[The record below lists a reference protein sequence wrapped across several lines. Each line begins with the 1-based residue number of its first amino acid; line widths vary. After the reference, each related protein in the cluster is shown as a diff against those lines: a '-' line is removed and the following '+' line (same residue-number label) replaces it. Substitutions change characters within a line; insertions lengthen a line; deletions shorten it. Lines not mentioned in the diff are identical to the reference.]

1 MKCGH
6 TSKQA
11 SRQFMFA
18 RLFSTRKRTNEKDF
32 IFYWSL
38 SLLKFKRGSIHRS
51 QSLWLELDRVRTF
64 CARVRSSSN
73 FVCSGSIKF
82 ELSMFGFDRVRT
94 SYVWV
99 RSSSNFPCLGSIGFE
114 LSKLGLDRVRT
125 SYVWVRSSSNPR
137 VRVRVQSNFEL
148 ESKLRVE
155 FHFIELKQFEFGPC
169 LRVAHKELRC

>member
-6 TSKQA
+6 TSKQV

-73 FVCSGSIKF
+73 FLCLGSIEF
-82 ELSMFGFDRVRT
+82 ELPMFGFDRVRT
-94 SYVWV
+94 FYA
-99 RSSSNFPCLGSIGFE
+99 RIRLGSNFLCLGSIEFE
-114 LSKLGLDRVRT
+114 LPMFEFDRVRT
-125 SYVWVRSSSNPR
+125 SYARTRSSSNFLWTIS
-137 VRVRVQSNFEL
+137 VQ
-148 ESKLRVE
+148 VE
-155 FHFIELKQFEFGPC
+155 ALFDVSF
-169 LRVAHKELRC
+169 